1 MRERTF
7 DCNCWLS
14 GCSFLGKKSLNGY
27 NLLLSGNLTRSGEV
41 IRQLKNKL
49 RRTSYAPGRR
59 KLKHAISSQIQ
70 NSASCSVANQGNQ
83 PLDLNSRSRMSSS
96 KGSLYFNGDIVLSHG
111 KYKNMWSHK
120 AYYKRHHL
128 TNLSF
133 YATTGQDLTW

>member
-14 GCSFLGKKSLNGY
+14 GCSFFGKKSLNGY

-111 KYKNMWSHK
+111 KYKNM
-120 AYYKRHHL
+120 
-128 TNLSF
+128 
-133 YATTGQDLTW
+133 